1 MNEETRTPNE
11 PHGGKSLPAELKP
24 IIIIGAVLAV
34 LALLGIATESDI
46 ITNFVFVFGAIFVV
60 LTVYRLTKPK
70 NEGDK

>member
-1 MNEETRTPNE
+1 MSEKTPNE

-34 LALLGIATESDI
+34 LALLAMATESDI
-46 ITNFVFVFGAIFVV
+46 ITNFVFVFGVIFVV
-60 LTVYRLTKPK
+60 LTVYRVTKPK